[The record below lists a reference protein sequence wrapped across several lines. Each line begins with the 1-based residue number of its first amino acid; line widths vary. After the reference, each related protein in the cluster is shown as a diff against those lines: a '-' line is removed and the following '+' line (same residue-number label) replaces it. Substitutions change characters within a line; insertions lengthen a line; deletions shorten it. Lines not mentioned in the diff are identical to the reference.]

1 MQMQEHTLVAA
12 PMPSASAYDNA
23 WKEVLAAPCGA
34 ELEYHQGILVKDRQR
49 DPTIDG
55 WAQGFFDAAAK
66 GHGILIQR
74 RLGEG
79 AVCYIFRRSCGS

>member
-1 MQMQEHTLVAA
+1 MQIQEHTHA
-12 PMPSASAYDNA
+12 PVLIPSSSAYDNA
-23 WKEVLAAPCGA
+23 WREVMAAPCGA

-74 RLGEG
+74 RMDEG
-79 AVCYIFRRSCGS
+79 TVCYIFRRRCG